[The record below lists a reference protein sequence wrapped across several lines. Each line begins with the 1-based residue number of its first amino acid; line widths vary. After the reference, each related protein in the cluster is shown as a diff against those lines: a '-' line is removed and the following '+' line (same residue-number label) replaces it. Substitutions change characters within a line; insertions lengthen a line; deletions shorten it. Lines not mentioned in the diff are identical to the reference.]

1 MLLESVDDPVRKS
14 LLEKPVGQRRRGRPR
29 TRFLDNMEE
38 ELGIIGIRAWR
49 RTAMDRDAW
58 KNILKEAEAHLGL

>member
-1 MLLESVDDPVRKS
+1 MRMDVDDPVRKT

-29 TRFLDNMEE
+29 TRFLDNVEE
-38 ELGIIGIRAWR
+38 VLGNISISSWR

-58 KNILKEAEAHLGL
+58 KKCSEGG